1 MPTDDGKQMVQAND
15 LQLFLIEVTYAAG
28 NWLSTMD
35 GTEPYETNAAGM
47 LRCRPNYPLGFA
59 RGHSAIA

>member
-1 MPTDDGKQMVQAND
+1 MVQAND

-47 LRCRPNYPLGFA
+47 LRCRPNYPLAFA